1 MVGSSLGQTYSL
13 PNISSTLSLLNHK
26 ILLGHQPRFPNSH
39 ILKSPFLKFSPQ
51 YLAKI
56 DCPQHW
62 GIDDIIG
69 SPVTGASF
77 SVPQS
82 QPTVGIVSPG
92 ESSTPLVQG
101 PPAVIVGSQATLTV
115 GFSAIIGTGSTTTL
129 VALTNSAG
137 QSIVVIGTSSSTLLS
152 AGTSP
157 GSSII
162 GGLGASSTPN
172 ATASGSGKTQGS
184 AAMSWR

>member
-1 MVGSSLGQTYSL
+1 M
-13 PNISSTLSLLNHK
+13 
-26 ILLGHQPRFPNSH
+26 
-39 ILKSPFLKFSPQ
+39 LKSLFLKFNPQ

-56 DCPQHW
+56 ARPQHW

-69 SPVTGASF
+69 SPVAGASF

-92 ESSTPLVQG
+92 ESSTPPVQG
-101 PPAVIVGSQATLTV
+101 PLAVTVGSQAITLTV
-115 GFSAIIGTGSTTTL
+115 GFSTIIGTGSTTTL

-137 QSIVVIGTSSSTLLS
+137 QSIVVIGTSSSMLLS
-152 AGTSP
+152 AGTPP

-162 GGLGASSTPN
+162 GGLGASSTPS
-172 ATASGSGKTQGS
+172 ATASGSGKTQSS
-184 AAMSWR
+184 AAMSWRRK